1 MTDPT
6 ALERGRER
14 LREVHGER
22 SFATRG
28 TGAIPC
34 DVIVE
39 VAYGDVYS
47 RPGLSLRE
55 RQIAS
60 VAALVATGRSSQLP
74 VHLRSS
80 LKAGLTP
87 EELQEVIIQTATIAG
102 FPPAMN
108 AWSQLKTIVGDGPEP
123 DRERLL
129 PARVVRHG
137 EGAEAVLD
145 EVLDV
150 GVIAVIQPA
159 LAAQV

>member
-1 MTDPT
+1 MVDERSY
-6 ALERGRER
+6 ERGRDK

-22 SFATRG
+22 ALATIESLGDLGRL
-28 TGAIPC
+28 
-34 DVIVE
+34 IVE
-39 VAYGDVYS
+39 VAYGNVYS
-47 RPGLSLRE
+47 RPGLTLRE

-108 AWSQLKTIVGDGPEP
+108 AWSTLKTIVAEPE
-123 DRERLL
+123 
-129 PARVVRHG
+129 G
-137 EGAEAVLD
+137 
-145 EVLDV
+145 
-150 GVIAVIQPA
+150 
-159 LAAQV
+159 